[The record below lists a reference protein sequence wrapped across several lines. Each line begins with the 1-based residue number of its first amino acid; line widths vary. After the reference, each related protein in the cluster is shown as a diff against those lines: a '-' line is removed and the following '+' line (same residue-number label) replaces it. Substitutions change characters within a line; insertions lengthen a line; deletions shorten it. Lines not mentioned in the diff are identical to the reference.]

1 MDRKMAAA
9 GDILAGMNLH
19 NRSET
24 SGWSKSLDAELSRQK
39 ALEELIIRLYA
50 SARKEIPSDEAL
62 EIEVRL
68 AMDDLKEIPDR
79 ELGEAFREAQIQ
91 SGGFVPTNGL
101 IVKVWRGNGEL
112 NFEEAQRAIRMAN
125 SAKYL
130 LTDDRA
136 NLPTPEEREAN
147 AKAAAEIARKL
158 AGAE

>member
-1 MDRKMAAA
+1 M
-9 GDILAGMNLH
+9 
-19 NRSET
+19 
-24 SGWSKSLDAELSRQK
+24 
-39 ALEELIIRLYA
+39 
-50 SARKEIPSDEAL
+50 
-62 EIEVRL
+62 RL

-101 IVKVWRGNGEL
+101 IVKVWRGSGEL
-112 NFEEAQRAIRMAN
+112 NFEEAQKAIRMAN

-147 AKAAAEIARKL
+147 AKAAAEMARML
-158 AGAE
+158 AGPTQSNPVKGG